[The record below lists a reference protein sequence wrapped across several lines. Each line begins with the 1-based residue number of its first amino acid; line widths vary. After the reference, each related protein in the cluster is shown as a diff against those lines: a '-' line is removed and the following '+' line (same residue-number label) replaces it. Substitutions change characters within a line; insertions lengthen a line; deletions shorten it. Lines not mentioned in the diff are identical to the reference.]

1 MVGIDRRRNIP
12 GQGGLRTFF
21 DPALDFDLI
30 AGCISAMAWRLA
42 EHVTHGEIDNT
53 VRGRIVGKIWFE
65 GLEEPMVLDLEGDAR
80 RDLAGCRLVFQNPS
94 PVALRGDLPD
104 PRQNGIAV
112 EVTASRK
119 VKVPECT
126 VEEMMDLSRQGLP
139 FPWHW
144 ANALRI
150 EWFCSTNGRV
160 LVESATFRMEI
171 SPDKAWE
178 MDEEE
183 EARSMESAANAIA
196 ELDPANHEEAHAE
209 DADLFDED
217 DLPQSAAEAEAD
229 MEAARMDLLI
239 DRVNERM
246 MEGDFDEDDWDR
258 IYEEERERLR
268 IESGEPEPEPL
279 TAEEMAERESWLE
292 EMNAIAEEAMENFE
306 AGTDPDF
313 KPHPLVEKCS
323 ALAMMLAS
331 TVNEV
336 SWLDPDESLEH
347 PLHTIVDGVQIA
359 SAKLAGALNTAAD
372 EEWPPEPRFAGH
384 TLNRLKTARGHLR
397 EALTAIR
404 VSEKQGLA
412 PSRWLEIAAQEARI
426 ILGQVNELIDEVR
439 RHLEEAERGNE

>member
-1 MVGIDRRRNIP
+1 MI
-12 GQGGLRTFF
+12 FF
-21 DPALDFDLI
+21 DPALDFGLI

-42 EHVTHGEIDNT
+42 EHVSHGEIDNT
-53 VRGRIVGKIWFE
+53 VRGRIVGRIWFE
-65 GLEEPMVLDLEGDAR
+65 GFEEPMELDLEGDAR
-80 RDLAGCRLVFQNPS
+80 RDLAGCRLTFRNPA
-94 PVALRGDLPD
+94 PVKLEAPLPALRQD
-104 PRQNGIAV
+104 GIAV

-119 VKVPECT
+119 VKVPECS

-150 EWFCSTNGRV
+150 EWFGNANGRM
-160 LVESATFRMEI
+160 LVESAAYALEI
-171 SPDKAWE
+171 SADRSWE
-178 MDEEE
+178 MDQEEE
-183 EARSMESAANAIA
+183 SRAIESAACAIA
-196 ELDPANHEEAHAE
+196 ELDPVDAGAPGAE

-279 TAEEMAERESWLE
+279 TAEEVAERESWLE
-292 EMNAIAEEAMENFE
+292 EMNAIAEEAMDNFE
-306 AGTDPDF
+306 LGVDPEF
-313 KPHPLVEKCS
+313 RPHPLVEKCS

-336 SWLDPDESLEH
+336 SWMDPEESIEH
-347 PLHTIVDGVQIA
+347 PLHAIVDGVQIA
-359 SAKLAGALNTAAD
+359 SAKLAGALNAAAD

-412 PSRWLEIAAQEARI
+412 PSRWLEIAAQETRP
-426 ILGQVNELIDEVR
+426 ILKQVNDLIDEVR
-439 RHLEEAERGNE
+439 RHLEEAERGSD